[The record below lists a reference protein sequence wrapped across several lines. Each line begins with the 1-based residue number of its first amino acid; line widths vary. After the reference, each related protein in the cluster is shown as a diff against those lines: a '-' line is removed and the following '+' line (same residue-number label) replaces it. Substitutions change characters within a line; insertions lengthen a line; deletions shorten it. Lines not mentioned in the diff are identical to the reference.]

1 MRNVLILALLLLV
14 TFAAWILATALL
26 VSPFLHVG
34 QSFTVYFGLVMLP
47 DLVSLLI
54 YAVLAFVGAW
64 LAFRLFSGPPAG
76 MFRAVAIAALVLL
89 FLWIRGAFIVSN
101 YRFTFFVRE
110 FLFALIIAAVGLSA
124 YYLSRRR
131 ERHI

>member
-1 MRNVLILALLLLV
+1 
-14 TFAAWILATALL
+14 
-26 VSPFLHVG
+26 
-34 QSFTVYFGLVMLP
+34 
-47 DLVSLLI
+47 
-54 YAVLAFVGAW
+54 
-64 LAFRLFSGPPAG
+64 